1 MVRYQKDDWEFG
13 IYCFIFYISL
23 YFKNKLFKLLF
34 LMGSELQPN
43 IKSWF

>member
-13 IYCFIFYISL
+13 IYCFLFYISL
-23 YFKNKLFKLLF
+23 YFKNEFLFKLLF

-43 IKSWF
+43 IKS